1 MSGLREAVEVML
13 RRATAGKSP
22 ATHIERARALKAEG
36 NEKFL
41 AGDYRAAL
49 AAHHASYLWA
59 SGFAEW
65 GGGPRVPEA
74 HESFWTAM
82 MPRLCAPAS
91 ADELQQLRELQA
103 AHHANLALC
112 HMKLQQ
118 HERARDDCT
127 RCLAIQPS
135 HVKALLRRALCH
147 ASLDAI
153 DDAHD
158 DLEAVLA
165 AQPHNSE
172 ALAKMAEIKPRLAQ
186 REKETK
192 KRFQKLFKAEK
203 TAAAAPSDAAA
214 VVVAGAAASEGAA
227 AAAPAAAPDDGDGD
241 DGAAERAAQAA
252 LEEKLRRETAQLTAE
267 RTSLLAE
274 REALLSRQDAALR
287 ERASL
292 QHRRKRAAVEAAAA
306 PAAAAAAANGGA
318 AGDALTDDSAA
329 ALIQAAASAGSKPTA
344 TPAVAN
350 PTAAAAAT
358 TTPAITV
365 KVVNAGAT
373 GGKVDADGVKRDDK
387 GAVAETYFKLKR
399 TTALSKLTTAYRQRH
414 NVGPNVG
421 AFSHNGATF
430 SDTMTPAQIGLA
442 EGDAITFHRDASTA
456 PAAFAPPAKPLPTR
470 RDQGS
475 LGQDGL
481 RCMGRRGHPV
491 PPGGPRQCRGAVAG
505 GAGVG
510 GGGGGGGAPV
520 ARRDL
525 PHAPPQDS
533 RSAEGGHGREAR
545 ALPRDLAAPGRE
557 RRRTL

>member
-1 MSGLREAVEVML
+1 MPSRKGAARVPADAPADGAALLSAFASMMSGSGNALPDFVSTGLPSARHVSALREAVEVML

-22 ATHIERARALKAEG
+22 TAHIERARSLKAEG

-91 ADELQQLRELQA
+91 ADELQQLRELRA

-118 HERARDDCT
+118 HGARATTARAASRSSRRTSRRSSAERSATRAWMRSTTPTTTSRPCSRRSTTRRGARQDGRD
-127 RCLAIQPS
+127 Q
-135 HVKALLRRALCH
+135 
-147 ASLDAI
+147 
-153 DDAHD
+153 
-158 DLEAVLA
+158 A
-165 AQPHNSE
+165 A
-172 ALAKMAEIKPRLAQ
+172 PRPA
-186 REKETK
+186 REGDEE
-192 KRFQKLFKAEK
+192 RFQKLFKPEK
-203 TAAAAPSDAAA
+203 TAAAAPSEGAA
-214 VVVAGAAASEGAA
+214 VVAGAAASEGAA
-227 AAAPAAAPDDGDGD
+227 AAAAAAPDDGDGD

-274 REALLSRQDAALR
+274 REALLSRQDTALR
-287 ERASL
+287 ERALAPAPTSARRSRRRRRPRRRRRRRRRRRSGRCP
-292 QHRRKRAAVEAAAA
+292 HRRQRGRGHPGGGVGGVEADDDT
-306 PAAAAAAANGGA
+306 GG
-318 AGDALTDDSAA
+318 G
-329 ALIQAAASAGSKPTA
+329 Q
-344 TPAVAN
+344 

-399 TTALSKLTTAYRQRH
+399 TT
-414 NVGPNVG
+414 
-421 AFSHNGATF
+421 
-430 SDTMTPAQIGLA
+430 
-442 EGDAITFHRDASTA
+442 
-456 PAAFAPPAKPLPTR
+456 
-470 RDQGS
+470 
-475 LGQDGL
+475 
-481 RCMGRRGHPV
+481 
-491 PPGGPRQCRGAVAG
+491 
-505 GAGVG
+505 
-510 GGGGGGGAPV
+510 
-520 ARRDL
+520 
-525 PHAPPQDS
+525 
-533 RSAEGGHGREAR
+533 RS
-545 ALPRDLAAPGRE
+545 PSS
-557 RRRTL
+557 RRRTASDTTSAQTSAPSRTTARPSPTL

>member
-1 MSGLREAVEVML
+1 MPRSKPARVPADAPADGAALLSAFASMMSGSGNPLPDFVSTGLPSARHVSALREAVEVML
-13 RRATAGKSP
+13 RRATSSKSP
-22 ATHIERARALKAEG
+22 ATHIERSRALKAEG

-192 KRFQKLFKAEK
+192 KRFQKLFKPEK
-203 TAAAAPSDAAA
+203 TAAAAPPEGAA
-214 VVVAGAAASEGAA
+214 VVAGAAASEGAA
-227 AAAPAAAPDDGDGD
+227 AAAPAAAP
-241 DGAAERAAQAA
+241 
-252 LEEKLRRETAQLTAE
+252 
-267 RTSLLAE
+267 
-274 REALLSRQDAALR
+274 EAR
-287 ERASL
+287 
-292 QHRRKRAAVEAAAA
+292 RAAV
-306 PAAAAAAANGGA
+306 
-318 AGDALTDDSAA
+318 
-329 ALIQAAASAGSKPTA
+329 
-344 TPAVAN
+344 VA
-350 PTAAAAAT
+350 
-358 TTPAITV
+358 
-365 KVVNAGAT
+365 
-373 GGKVDADGVKRDDK
+373 
-387 GAVAETYFKLKR
+387 
-399 TTALSKLTTAYRQRH
+399 
-414 NVGPNVG
+414 
-421 AFSHNGATF
+421 
-430 SDTMTPAQIGLA
+430 
-442 EGDAITFHRDASTA
+442 HR
-456 PAAFAPPAKPLPTR
+456 R
-470 RDQGS
+470 
-475 LGQDGL
+475 
-481 RCMGRRGHPV
+481 
-491 PPGGPRQCRGAVAG
+491 PR
-505 GAGVG
+505 
-510 GGGGGGGAPV
+510 
-520 ARRDL
+520 
-525 PHAPPQDS
+525 
-533 RSAEGGHGREAR
+533 
-545 ALPRDLAAPGRE
+545 PRW
-557 RRRTL
+557 

>member
-1 MSGLREAVEVML
+1 MPSRKGAARVPADAPADGAALLSAFASMMSGSGNPLPDFVSTGLPSARHVSALREAVEVML

-22 ATHIERARALKAEG
+22 TAHIERARALKAEG

-192 KRFQKLFKAEK
+192 KRFQKLFKPEK
-203 TAAAAPSDAAA
+203 TAA
-214 VVVAGAAASEGAA
+214 V
-227 AAAPAAAPDDGDGD
+227 
-241 DGAAERAAQAA
+241 
-252 LEEKLRRETAQLTAE
+252 K
-267 RTSLLAE
+267 
-274 REALLSRQDAALR
+274 
-287 ERASL
+287 
-292 QHRRKRAAVEAAAA
+292 
-306 PAAAAAAANGGA
+306 
-318 AGDALTDDSAA
+318 SAA
-329 ALIQAAASAGSKPTA
+329 AIPNA
-344 TPAVAN
+344 AVASDFSLHN
-350 PTAAAAAT
+350 LW
-358 TTPAITV
+358 
-365 KVVNAGAT
+365 
-373 GGKVDADGVKRDDK
+373 
-387 GAVAETYFKLKR
+387 AVGWENTLN
-399 TTALSKLTTAYRQRH
+399 T
-414 NVGPNVG
+414 
-421 AFSHNGATF
+421 
-430 SDTMTPAQIGLA
+430 
-442 EGDAITFHRDASTA
+442 
-456 PAAFAPPAKPLPTR
+456 
-470 RDQGS
+470 
-475 LGQDGL
+475 
-481 RCMGRRGHPV
+481 
-491 PPGGPRQCRGAVAG
+491 
-505 GAGVG
+505 
-510 GGGGGGGAPV
+510 
-520 ARRDL
+520 
-525 PHAPPQDS
+525 
-533 RSAEGGHGREAR
+533 
-545 ALPRDLAAPGRE
+545 E
-557 RRRTL
+557 RFFDII